1 MVIDPDTRIFGI
13 TGHPLGH
20 SLSPLMH
27 NDAFG
32 FVGINAVY
40 LYFPSHDI
48 KAVVR
53 GMKALSIRGLSV
65 TIPHKQTVCACVD
78 ELEPIAAKIGAAN
91 TLMNIDGRITGYN
104 TDVYGAISALKEKI
118 KDIRGKRVLLI
129 GAGGAAR
136 AIGFALVDEG
146 ADIIIANR
154 TETRGRSLAKDLN
167 GDFSPL
173 EKLPAGW
180 ANIIIQTTSVG
191 MFPKVDACL
200 VPGVILKKGMI
211 VMDVIYNPLETKL
224 LRLAKEKGCI
234 TIGGLEMFIRQGAR
248 QFMIWTGKEPPI
260 KRMRETVLEFL
271 HKGRG

>member
-40 LYFPSHDI
+40 LYFPSQDI

-104 TDVYGAISALKEKI
+104 TDVYGAISALKEKV

-154 TETRGRSLAKDLN
+154 TETRGKSLAKDLN
-167 GDFSPL
+167 GDFLSL

-200 VPGVILKKGMI
+200 VPGVMLKKGMI

-260 KRMRETVLEFL
+260 KRMRKTVLDFL
-271 HKGRG
+271 HKGKG

>member
-40 LYFPSHDI
+40 LYFPSQDI

-154 TETRGRSLAKDLN
+154 TETRGKSLAKDLN
-167 GDFSPL
+167 GDFLSL

-200 VPGVILKKGMI
+200 VPGVMLKKGMI

-260 KRMRETVLEFL
+260 KRMRKTVLDFL
-271 HKGRG
+271 HKGKG

>member
-40 LYFPSHDI
+40 LYFPSQDI